1 MDNNKICIIGLG
13 YIGLPSAAI
22 LANHGYNVLGVDI
35 KQSVIDTINKGEIH
49 IVERGLEKFVN
60 HAVNAKTLAASLKP
74 QESDIFIIAV
84 PTPFKNNYEP
94 DIKYV
99 EDAANNIAPYLKPGN
114 LVILEST

>member
-84 PTPFKNNYEP
+84 PLLSKIITSQILNT
-94 DIKYV
+94 
-99 EDAANNIAPYLKPGN
+99 LKMQ
-114 LVILEST
+114 LIILHLI